1 MINDGVIGKVLYC
14 HSARNGWEDIQPSVS
29 WKKIRAKSGGHLY
42 HHIHELD
49 CIQFLMGGCPEE
61 VTMAGGNVAH
71 CGEQFGDEDDMLFI
85 TMEYGDNRYAVLE
98 YGSAFHWPEH
108 YVLIQ
113 GTEGAIRLDMF
124 NCGGTL
130 KKGDKEEPFLMH
142 KTQEEDDDRTRIY
155 HGTEMDGA
163 IMYGKPGKSLLCG
176 FTASCMMRWS
186 TLTISC
192 MAPSRTRSLR
202 PCLQG
207 RLPGTPLPRQTPAPG
222 PGLRTER

>member
-113 GTEGAIRLDMF
+113 GTEAPSAWI
-124 NCGGTL
+124 CSTA
-130 KKGDKEEPFLMH
+130 EEPLRRGIRKNLSLCTKPRRRMM
-142 KTQEEDDDRTRIY
+142 TAPESITARRWTAPSC
-155 HGTEMDGA
+155 TA
-163 IMYGKPGKSLLCG
+163 NPGKSSYV
-176 FTASCMMRWS
+176 AS
-186 TLTISC
+186 
-192 MAPSRTRSLR
+192 
-202 PCLQG
+202 QHHV
-207 RLPGTPLPRQTPAPG
+207 
-222 PGLRTER
+222 